1 MSEKLTRKYSEIVGT
16 TFVGGEWQDHDL
28 LSVIGD
34 LESELA
40 QAQADVEA
48 LRTAIAD
55 LGEEWDKSSIHQEI
69 HTTSLGWF
77 IRLCREVSLSRALE
91 RNKQM
96 NEKLSLHDHGNC
108 ELCDQLESELALL
121 RRAVKELDHD
131 LHRKCKVIAILQNG
145 GQVGPA
151 AGAPHLPLDVLEF
164 IKEQEGAS
172 LAEDR

>member
-1 MSEKLTRKYSEIVGT
+1 MSERLSEIKAKCEQYWNESGP
-16 TFVGGEWQDHDL
+16 FVPEEVHSILEFIHVRACMAQD
-28 LSVIGD
+28 
-34 LESELA
+34 
-40 QAQADVEA
+40 
-48 LRTAIAD
+48 
-55 LGEEWDKSSIHQEI
+55 
-69 HTTSLGWF
+69 
-77 IRLCREVSLSRALE
+77 
-91 RNKQM
+91 
-96 NEKLSLHDHGNC
+96 
-108 ELCDQLESELALL
+108 ELALL